1 MPALWIAH
9 RPSGHCAAQCALLS
23 GVPTMNEDI
32 FLFLVAVVGSFLAG
46 SLLAGTVVWFLR
58 KGGSSPNP
66 RPPVSAGDE
75 VLRIAADPQGGR
87 LLLYINGSP
96 VKQVE
101 SIADRKLRQLLRSLL
116 DMLEGAPESDVT
128 PLPTVRP
135 VPAPV
140 ATPAPSASELASQPP
155 APVVSQPA
163 TDEPAGPVEAAGV
176 AAPLA
181 STVDEFPL
189 LPDEELSG
197 SFLDRLKSSLTPI
210 GGSTPPTAKPV
221 MPVVRRGNR
230 REPAA
235 PTPPSMFEQI
245 DEILQKKLRAYPS
258 APDMLI
264 YEDGGELCIRV
275 GREVYHSFDDIKDE
289 HARALIRESVSEWEA
304 R

>member
-1 MPALWIAH
+1 
-9 RPSGHCAAQCALLS
+9 
-23 GVPTMNEDI
+23 MNEDI
-32 FLFLVAVVGSFLAG
+32 YLFLVAVVGSFLAG
-46 SLLAGTVVWFLR
+46 AVLAGAVVWFLR
-58 KGGSSPNP
+58 KGGSSPNSK
-66 RPPVSAGDE
+66 PPAPAGEE

-87 LLLYINGSP
+87 LLLYVNGSP

-116 DMLEGAPESDVT
+116 DMLEGAPESDAT
-128 PLPTVRP
+128 PVPPVRP
-135 VPAPV
+135 APAPI
-140 ATPAPSASELASQPP
+140 APPAPSASGLASQPP
-155 APVVSQPA
+155 APVASRPA
-163 TDEPAGPVEAAGV
+163 SNEPAEPVEAAEV
-176 AAPLA
+176 AAPPAATL
-181 STVDEFPL
+181 DELPL

-210 GGSTPPTAKPV
+210 GGTAPPSAKPV
-221 MPVVRRGNR
+221 MPVMRRGNR

-264 YEDGGELCIRV
+264 YEDGGELRIRV
-275 GREVYHSFDDIKDE
+275 GSEVYHSFDDIKDE
-289 HARALIRESVSEWEA
+289 RARALIRESVSEWEA